1 MHNLIS
7 KECEFYMITEN
18 QYTRVTEQLESF
30 AYTSLAYTPYE
41 YIADCTVIIET
52 NELILIQGQNEELSM
67 IELYFCTNS
76 IPILLDAVDAIKEP
90 VYIQFVP
97 NSYVEEF
104 RSHGFKSFAHFREMY
119 SYDIQSDCSVNAISI
134 EDAEEAAAVTRSCRL
149 QSRGFL
155 GETTEWAK
163 NWIQG
168 KDPNASYCKHGAIL
182 TTKHENTI
190 TGIIAVTLYSFDK
203 PEGPTL
209 WIREVAVR
217 PEFQHSGCGKQLL
230 SQAFAY
236 GARYKAAK
244 AFLMADVLNTNALSL
259 YQQFGFSY
267 NEDEGQIDMIR
278 E

>member
-1 MHNLIS
+1 
-7 KECEFYMITEN
+7 MITEN
-18 QYTRVTEQLESF
+18 EYKKITEQLESF
-30 AYTSLAYTPYE
+30 TYTSLAYTPYE
-41 YIADCTVIIET
+41 YISDCTILIDT
-52 NELILIQGQNEELSM
+52 SDLILIQGRNEELSM

-76 IPILLDAVDAIKEP
+76 IRILLEAIDEIKKP
-90 VYIQFVP
+90 LYMQFVP

-104 RSHGFKSFAHFREMY
+104 RSHGFNSFAHYREMY
-119 SYDIQSDCSVNAISI
+119 SFNIEGDSSVNVLSI
-134 EDAEEAAAVTRSCRL
+134 EDAKEAAAVTRSCRL

-155 GETTEWAK
+155 GETTEWAE
-163 NWIQG
+163 NWMQG
-168 KDPNASYCKHGAIL
+168 KDPNASYCKYSAFL
-182 TTKHENTI
+182 ATKYEGTI

-217 PEFQHSGCGKQLL
+217 KEYQHSGYGKQLL

-259 YQQFGFSY
+259 YQQFGFTY

-278 E
+278 Q

>member
-1 MHNLIS
+1 
-7 KECEFYMITEN
+7 MITE
-18 QYTRVTEQLESF
+18 TEYKKITGQLESYT
-30 AYTSLAYTPYE
+30 YTSLAYTPYE
-41 YIADCTVIIET
+41 YIADCTVLIDT
-52 NELILIQGQNEELSM
+52 NDLILIQGHNEELSM

-76 IPILLDAVDAIKEP
+76 IPLLLNAVDAIKEP
-90 VYIQFVP
+90 IYMQFVP
-97 NSYVEEF
+97 NAYVEEF
-104 RSHGFKSFAHFREMY
+104 SSHRFKSFAHFREMY
-119 SYDIQSDCSVNAISI
+119 SYDIQSDCSVDAIAI
-134 EDAEEAAAVTRSCRL
+134 EEAKEAAAVTRSCRL

-155 GETTEWAK
+155 GETTEWAES
-163 NWIQG
+163 WIQG
-168 KDPNASYCKHGAIL
+168 KDPNASHCKHSAIL
-182 TTKHENTI
+182 VTRHENTI

-217 PEFQHSGCGKQLL
+217 PEFQHSGYGKQLL

-244 AFLMADVLNTNALSL
+244 AFLMADVLNVNALSL

-267 NEDEGQIDMIR
+267 IEDEGQIDMIR

>member
-1 MHNLIS
+1 
-7 KECEFYMITEN
+7 MITEN
-18 QYTRVTEQLESF
+18 QYTRITNQLESF
-30 AYTSLAYTPYE
+30 TYTSLAYTPYE
-41 YIADCTVIIET
+41 YIADCTVLIDT
-52 NELILIQGQNEELSM
+52 NDLILIQGQNEELSM

-76 IPILLDAVDAIKEP
+76 IPLLLNAVDAIKEP
-90 VYIQFVP
+90 VYMQFVP
-97 NSYVEEF
+97 NAYIEVF

-119 SYDIQSDCSVNAISI
+119 SYNIQSDCSVNVISI
-134 EDAEEAAAVTRSCRL
+134 EEAEVAAAVTRSCRL

-155 GETTEWAK
+155 GESTEWAES
-163 NWIQG
+163 WIQG
-168 KDPNASYCKHGAIL
+168 KDPNASFCKHSAIL
-182 TTKHENTI
+182 ATKHEDTI

-203 PEGPTL
+203 PERPTL

-217 PEFQHSGCGKQLL
+217 PEYQYRGYGKQLL

-267 NEDEGQIDMIR
+267 IEDEGQIDMIR

>member
-1 MHNLIS
+1 
-7 KECEFYMITEN
+7 MITEN
-18 QYTRVTEQLESF
+18 EYKRITEQLESF
-30 AYTSLAYTPYE
+30 TYTSLAYTPYE
-41 YIADCTVIIET
+41 YIADCTVLLET
-52 NELILIQGQNEELSM
+52 NDLILIQGPNEELSM

-76 IPILLDAVDAIKEP
+76 IPLLLNAIDAIKESI
-90 VYIQFVP
+90 YMQFVP
-97 NSYVEEF
+97 NPYVEEF
-104 RSHGFKSFAHFREMY
+104 SSHGFKFFAHFREMY
-119 SYDIQSDCSVNAISI
+119 SYDIKSECTVNMLSI
-134 EDAEEAAAVTRSCRL
+134 EEAEEAAAVTRSCRL

-155 GETTEWAK
+155 GETTEWAES
-163 NWIQG
+163 WIQG
-168 KDPNASYCKHGAIL
+168 KDPNASYCKHSAIL
-182 TTKHENTI
+182 ATKHENTI

-217 PEFQHSGCGKQLL
+217 PEFQHSGYGNQLL

-267 NEDEGQIDMIR
+267 IEDEGQIDMIR